1 MLIMMACGV
10 YDPWFKV
17 YCIKAHLLPLY
28 LKHVTCAQV
37 NSIDTKMLT
46 IAHRHKLITLT
57 LQFELFVVMHSS
69 LILKVF
75 LKLHSL
81 PLKLESSQH
90 IRASGFSYVYKV
102 IQKCPK
108 VSVCRFADSL
118 DNFLFLRWP
127 LLWKRRSSTSLR
139 TYSSTRR
146 GTQLKWEPCKEIAC
160 VLPQECGLWVL
171 RRHSLCRCSL

>member
-1 MLIMMACGV
+1 MTYDSTV
-10 YDPWFKV
+10 YRPIYSHSIYNTSPV
-17 YCIKAHLLPLY
+17 HRI
-28 LKHVTCAQV
+28 
-37 NSIDTKMLT
+37 NSIDSKCISKAPFTPT
-46 IAHRHKLITLT
+46 
-57 LQFELFVVMHSS
+57 E
-69 LILKVF
+69 
-75 LKLHSL
+75 
-81 PLKLESSQH
+81 LESSQH
-90 IRASGFSYVYKV
+90 IRANGFSYVYKV

-160 VLPQECGLWVL
+160 VLPQECGL
-171 RRHSLCRCSL
+171 